1 VQYLYKIC
9 TRKGESNSEDFD
21 QLVDALSYLSYL
33 TMSTT
38 TVSTVADNAC
48 FNAEAVKW
56 DSNAAQVRC
65 CEMALE
71 SVLHHVPAFANS
83 QAKSRI
89 VQIRSKL

>member
-1 VQYLYKIC
+1 MFCRGTAPVNPHLTFISASV
-9 TRKGESNSEDFD
+9 T
-21 QLVDALSYLSYL
+21 LSAQYL

-38 TVSTVADNAC
+38 TASTIANNAR

-56 DSNAAQVRC
+56 DSNVAHVRC

-71 SVLHHVPAFANS
+71 SVLHHVPAFADG

-89 VQIRSKL
+89 VQIRFKL